1 MGDRSFVVEVPEKIG
16 PGTIRR
22 GLGRFVEQHH
32 AGGDKDPQAR
42 HHGPEGLPR
51 RGADHEE
58 AAPCQIDSVVR
69 RLHHG
74 RADLHNHRTHEER
87 QFTGILTRY
96 ARYGLA
102 PPLAFLF
109 CPN

>member
-1 MGDRSFVVEVPEKIG
+1 MGDRSFVAEIPEKIG

-32 AGGDKDPQAR
+32 AGGDKNAQAG
-42 HHGPEGLPR
+42 HDGPEGLPR
-51 RGADHEE
+51 RGADYEE
-58 AAPCQIDSVVR
+58 AAARQVDSIVR
-69 RLHHG
+69 RVHDG
-74 RADLHNHRTHEER
+74 GADLHYHGTDEEW

-102 PPLAFLF
+102 PSLAFFF
-109 CPN
+109 C